1 MKPAPFEYAA
11 PDHLEEAL
19 KLLAEH
25 GYSAKALAGG
35 QSLIPMMNFRLAQP
49 EFLVDLNRIP
59 DLSFI
64 ETDGNGSLRIGAMTR
79 HQLIENSQLV
89 AEHAPLIH
97 EAMPK
102 IAMPQVRSRG
112 TFGGSIAHADPAA
125 ELTAICVT
133 LDGSFKAKSLN
144 DERWIP
150 AADFFLGMFTSAL
163 EPEELLVEIKV
174 PVVGPRTGWAIEE
187 ITRRSHDFA
196 LVGVTCKVT
205 LDGSGSCEDAR
216 LVFFSVGDGPVE
228 TPNAGSLLVGQAPS
242 QELVKQAAKVASE
255 EIDPGGDIHAS
266 AVFRRHLAQEL
277 STRALTRAFQ
287 RAATSSDKR
296 D

>member
-11 PDHLEEAL
+11 PESLEEAL
-19 KLLAEH
+19 DLLAEH

-59 DLSFI
+59 GLSFL
-64 ETDGNGSLRIGAMTR
+64 ETNGDGSLRIGAMTR
-79 HQLIENSQLV
+79 HQQIEHSRLV
-89 AEHAPLIH
+89 ADKAPLIH
-97 EAMPK
+97 GAMPK

-125 ELTAICVT
+125 ELTAISVA
-133 LDGSFKAKSLN
+133 LEGSFKAVSTSG
-144 DERWIP
+144 ERWIP

-163 EPEELLVEIKV
+163 DPEELLVEIKI
-174 PVVGPRTGWAIEE
+174 PPFAERTGWAIEE

-196 LVGVTCKVT
+196 LVGVACVVGLDETGTCERAK
-205 LDGSGSCEDAR
+205 

-228 TPNAGSLLVGQAPS
+228 TPNAEAMLIGQSPS
-242 QELVKQAAKVASE
+242 EALIQSTAKSASE
-255 EIDPGGDIHAS
+255 EVDPGSDIHAS
-266 AVFRRHLAQEL
+266 VAYRRHLAREL
-277 STRALTRAFQ
+277 SARALTQAFE
-287 RAATSSDKR
+287 RAAGSSNVR
-296 D
+296 E